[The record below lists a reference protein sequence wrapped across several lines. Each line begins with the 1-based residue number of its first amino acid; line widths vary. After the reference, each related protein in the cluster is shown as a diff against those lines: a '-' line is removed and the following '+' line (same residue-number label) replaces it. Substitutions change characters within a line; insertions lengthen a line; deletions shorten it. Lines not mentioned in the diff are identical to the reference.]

1 MKREH
6 LSAQS
11 SKLVMLAGHI
21 ASHNLYDIMYMYPV
35 GPNNDRDTI
44 KLIKFSAS

>member
-1 MKREH
+1 
-6 LSAQS
+6 
-11 SKLVMLAGHI
+11 VMLAGHI
-21 ASHNLYDIMYMYPV
+21 VSHNLYDMMNMYPV